1 MASLGTFLLL
11 SSFVICAYAAVASVV
26 LLAISGSPAAA
37 QQRLSGPM
45 LVMPFTAAADARSAW
60 LGEAVA
66 MLLTDDID
74 AMGAGVLTRD
84 ERIRALERLQVP
96 PRAGLTS
103 ATAIKIGQL
112 VGASTVVTGSAVLNG
127 DVLTVGVQSIRIDTG
142 RVAATFDDHGPLTDM
157 LAILERS
164 ARRLVPASTVPT
176 DVVEK
181 QHPPLPAYESYV
193 KGLLAETPGTAIT
206 YLQNAIALAPTFD
219 RARLALAATQSEVG
233 NFEAARTAALALHGA
248 TVETY
253 QTGDTTHKS
262 YLEDQLAPPKA
273 ARCVYR
279 ALSAP
284 PTILV

>member
-1 MASLGTFLLL
+1 MKRAAAAASF
-11 SSFVICAYAAVASVV
+11 A
-26 LLAISGSPAAA
+26 LLAISVSPAAA

-112 VGASTVVTGSAVLNG
+112 VGASTVVTGRAVLNG
-127 DVLTVGVQSIRIDTG
+127 DVLTVGVQSIRIDAG
-142 RVAATFDDHGPLTDM
+142 RVAATFDEHGPLTDI

-164 ARRLVPASTVPT
+164 ARRLVPLRTSHRRRREAAS
-176 DVVEK
+176 
-181 QHPPLPAYESYV
+181 A
-193 KGLLAETPGTAIT
+193 
-206 YLQNAIALAPTFD
+206 
-219 RARLALAATQSEVG
+219 ALAA
-233 NFEAARTAALALHGA
+233 
-248 TVETY
+248 
-253 QTGDTTHKS
+253 
-262 YLEDQLAPPKA
+262 
-273 ARCVYR
+273 
-279 ALSAP
+279 
-284 PTILV
+284 